1 MSELRHL
8 LPPVGRYFKAGL
20 HTHSTIS
27 DGRLSPQELKDLYKS
42 KGYSILSLTDHNV
55 VADHSNMNEPDFLML
70 TGIEVNTSQVNAN
83 PWMKTYHLNLIAKRP
98 DIVWQPYPSAST
110 KPEAAEYL
118 AKATPAAMDNTYN
131 IENVNAIIAEANR
144 QGYLVFYNHPGW
156 SLQNYTDY
164 APLKGLWG
172 MELCNYSSIHAGFDD
187 LDNSVVYRDML
198 NQGNRLVPLGTDDSH
213 SVQDACGAWIMVGA
227 EKLEYG
233 SVIQALENGDL
244 YASTGPEIYG
254 LTIEGDIL
262 TVRCSDARQVR
273 LEAST
278 RFARS
283 VAPVYNDGLL
293 REAKFDLSPW
303 RKANLRPED
312 WLRIVVHG
320 PYGHYASTRA
330 YFTDELF

>member
-1 MSELRHL
+1 
-8 LPPVGRYFKAGL
+8 
-20 HTHSTIS
+20 
-27 DGRLSPQELKDLYKS
+27 
-42 KGYSILSLTDHNV
+42 
-55 VADHSNMNEPDFLML
+55 MNDADFLML
-70 TGIEVNTSQVNAN
+70 TGIEVNTNQTGAN

-98 DIVWQPYPSAST
+98 DIVWQPYPSANT

-118 AKATPAAMDNTYN
+118 AKATPAAMDNTYYVD
-131 IENVNAIIAEANR
+131 NVNAIIAEANR

-172 MELCNYSSIHAGFDD
+172 MELCNYSSVYAGFDD
-187 LDNSVVYRDML
+187 VDNSVVYRDML
-198 NQGNRLVPLGTDDSH
+198 NQGNRLVPLGTDDCH
-213 SVQDACGAWIMVGA
+213 SVNDACGAWIMVGA
-227 EKLEYG
+227 EKLAYG

-303 RKANLRPED
+303 RKANLHPED